1 MKQRSGLGVL
11 LYSLSLLSSAL
22 NGQSVVENTA
32 SRISKSEAL
41 AIVNESAWSRTY
53 QSTSERS
60 KAEARYISRE
70 MKETATSG
78 SNEQRLPRDFGP
90 PPITFRLFSS
100 KTLRQAI
107 VRLQQIDA
115 GYDRMSSEQKVRF
128 DADRESFLV
137 CAICADLYIVTI
149 TKSSFSK
156 GDSTDEGVLQSM
168 TFADLKG
175 SVRLAGENGEVRELV
190 QFTPPKSGSDA
201 ALLFFRRYDEN
212 GNKLITPRSRNF
224 RIEFEPS
231 FLDSRNRYA
240 ALLPRS
246 IEFRVKD
253 LVVNGQVDF

>member
-1 MKQRSGLGVL
+1 MKRRSGLGFL
-11 LYSLSLLSSAL
+11 LLLLLSVAL
-22 NGQSVVENTA
+22 NAQNSAENIDPQ
-32 SRISKSEAL
+32 ISKSKAL
-41 AIVNESAWSRTY
+41 SIVNESAWAKTY

-60 KAEARYISRE
+60 KAEAKYISRE
-70 MKETATSG
+70 MKETATGG

-90 PPITFRLFSS
+90 PPVTIRLFSS
-100 KTLRQAI
+100 KTLRRAI
-107 VRLQQIDA
+107 VRLQKIDA
-115 GYDRMSSEQKVRF
+115 GYDRMSSEQKARF
-128 DADRESFLV
+128 DADRESFLECAV
-137 CAICADLYIVTI
+137 CTDLYIVTI
-149 TKSSFSK
+149 TKSSFSN
-156 GDSTDEGVLQSM
+156 GDFTDEGVLQSM

-175 SVRLAGENGEVRELV
+175 SVRLAGENGEARELV
-190 QFTPPKSGSDA
+190 QFTPPNGGSDA